1 MAYFAFSFRAN
12 TQTFAQCNVDLHS
25 GIRYSTD
32 MARIPKFL
40 RSFTL
45 LAIAMPAALLFGQ
58 SRPVGPIRV
67 TPGLNAGAQQKQNPT
82 VLRIPVNVV
91 TLPVAV
97 AAKSGH
103 AVLNLTQKDFQIF
116 DDGKPQQIIRF
127 DQGGDPLSIALV
139 LETSSR
145 VAPLLPEVSKT
156 GIIFTQMVMA
166 GNGEAAVIGYN
177 DEVDLLRPMTT
188 DADRVLDTINHIKP
202 GLDGARL
209 YDALDRAEDLL
220 EAQPPERRRI
230 VVVVGEKNDKGS
242 ETKLGQ
248 VLRRAQLGNIT
259 IYSIGLSTT
268 AAEFRKPP
276 QGKKNVE
283 VGPPGTYPMNPPP
296 GTAQTPQ
303 VVDEEM
309 GNQGIPLLPL
319 IAWLVQHA
327 ANTVG
332 RNSLEIASAG
342 TGGLHKGA
350 MKDRSIET
358 AMNAIGNDIH
368 GVYLLAYRPPASEGY
383 GYHNIEVRVT
393 EPDLRIRTRP
403 GYYLAPPG
411 Q

>member
-1 MAYFAFSFRAN
+1 MTQLPIFRRPAVLFA
-12 TQTFAQCNVDLHS
+12 
-25 GIRYSTD
+25 
-32 MARIPKFL
+32 
-40 RSFTL
+40 L
-45 LAIAMPAALLFGQ
+45 LVFAMPLLGQ
-58 SRPVGPIRV
+58 SQPGPLSVKPGIQRQQNQKPPV
-67 TPGLNAGAQQKQNPT
+67 LK
-82 VLRIPVNVV
+82 IPVNVV

-97 AAKSGH
+97 ATKSGQP
-103 AVLNLTQKDFQIF
+103 VLNLTQKDFQIF
-116 DDGKPQQIIRF
+116 DDGKLQQIIRF
-127 DQGGDPLSIALV
+127 DQGGDPLSIVLV

-145 VAPLLPEVSKT
+145 VAPLLPAVSKT

-188 DADRVLDTINHIKP
+188 DADRVLDAINHIKP

-209 YDALDRAEDLL
+209 YDALDRAESLL
-220 EAQPPERRRI
+220 EEQPPERRRI
-230 VVVVGEKNDKGS
+230 IVVVGEKIDKGS

-248 VLRRAQLGNIT
+248 VLRRAQLGNTT

-276 QGKKNVE
+276 EQKKNIE

-327 ANTVG
+327 ANAVG

-350 MKDRSIET
+350 LKDRGIER

-368 GVYLLAYRPPASEGY
+368 GVYLLAYHPPANEGY

-393 EPDLRIRTRP
+393 EPDLRVRTRP
-403 GYYLAPPG
+403 GYYLGPSAH
-411 Q
+411 

>member
-1 MAYFAFSFRAN
+1 MKRARGFLAWMLLVGLASLALPA
-12 TQTFAQCNVDLHS
+12 FAQS
-25 GIRYSTD
+25 
-32 MARIPKFL
+32 A
-40 RSFTL
+40 
-45 LAIAMPAALLFGQ
+45 PA
-58 SRPVGPIRV
+58 GPIRV
-67 TPGLNAGAQQKQNPT
+67 KPDAQTQLPSQSQTPG

-97 AAKSGH
+97 ATPSGQ

-127 DQGGDPLSIALV
+127 DQGGDPLSIVLV
-139 LETSSR
+139 LETSAR
-145 VAPLLPEVSKT
+145 VAPLLPAVSKT

-177 DEVDLLRPMTT
+177 DEVDVLRPMTT
-188 DADRVLDTINHIKP
+188 DADRVLYAINHIKP

-209 YDALDRAEDLL
+209 YDALDRAEDIL
-220 EAQPPERRRI
+220 ESQPRERRRI
-230 VVVVGEKNDKGS
+230 IVVVGEKLDKGS

-248 VLRRAQLGNIT
+248 VLRRAQLGNTT

-276 QGKKNVE
+276 EQKKKVE

-309 GNQGIPLLPL
+309 GNQGIALFPL

-327 ANTVG
+327 ANAVG
-332 RNSLEIASAG
+332 RNSLEIVSEG
-342 TGGLHKGA
+342 TGGLHKSTL
-350 MKDRSIET
+350 KDRSIEK

-403 GYYLAPPG
+403 GYYLAPPAH
-411 Q
+411 